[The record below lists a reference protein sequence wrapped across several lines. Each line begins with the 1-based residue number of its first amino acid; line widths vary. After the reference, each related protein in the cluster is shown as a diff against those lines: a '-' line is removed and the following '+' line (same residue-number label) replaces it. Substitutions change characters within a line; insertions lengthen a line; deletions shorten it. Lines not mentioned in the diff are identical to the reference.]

1 MERKP
6 KQLLGRGA
14 SLCPCR
20 MLEPARDPSSRA
32 LSCREINLTGGPGD
46 LDFSCVTRRHEMA
59 EGDGMVCGRE
69 AQAFVSDSLGF
80 ESLLCH
86 ILFSNLMQV
95 ILSEP
100 DFSVA

>member
-1 MERKP
+1 
-6 KQLLGRGA
+6 
-14 SLCPCR
+14 
-20 MLEPARDPSSRA
+20 
-32 LSCREINLTGGPGD
+32 
-46 LDFSCVTRRHEMA
+46 MA

-69 AQAFVSDSLGF
+69 AQAFVSDSLGL